1 MARTMFEAGR
11 SIGSKTHRNY
21 WGLIYK
27 YRYLSRKATLL
38 HTVENAKT
46 RKKHK
51 KNNKINNP
59 RKGTEENIE
68 TLDKLPE
75 RHTCLEVGSTL
86 KPTDSWT
93 SLAKCGVTPIVQG
106 SLIAASGGN
115 RVANLQTSV
124 GKKLVAAALSERW
137 EVDSGFL
144 SEASPPASGHRS
156 SCHNMCPT
164 NVVAIDCE
172 MVGTGLGGR
181 TSELARCSLVDYH
194 GNVLY
199 DKYICPCQPVTDYR
213 TRWSGIQRHH
223 FQNALPFPEARTEIL
238 RILEGKV
245 VIGHALYNDFQ
256 VLDLTHPGHMIRD
269 TSGTRLLRQLAGFPT
284 KRCVS
289 LKILTNGLLNR
300 KIQVGRKG
308 HSSVEDALASLDLYK
323 LVEREWEQD
332 MRERMRDWDIGTLP
346 DPTTSN
352 HYMQDQYWPEDLTED
367 SR

>member
-1 MARTMFEAGR
+1 MFEAGT

-93 SLAKCGVTPIVQG
+93 SSAKCGVTPIVQG

-223 FQNALPFPEARTEIL
+223 FQNALPFPEARTE
-238 RILEGKV
+238 V
-245 VIGHALYNDFQ
+245 SND
-256 VLDLTHPGHMIRD
+256 TI
-269 TSGTRLLRQLAGFPT
+269 
-284 KRCVS
+284 
-289 LKILTNGLLNR
+289 
-300 KIQVGRKG
+300 
-308 HSSVEDALASLDLYK
+308 
-323 LVEREWEQD
+323 
-332 MRERMRDWDIGTLP
+332 
-346 DPTTSN
+346 TTWLW
-352 HYMQDQYWPEDLTED
+352 H
-367 SR
+367 